1 MCTVSIVPHRDGLRV
16 VSNRDER
23 RDRVEALEPS
33 IITLGPLGSLESL
46 GSRMATMPIDP
57 DTSGTGRAV

>member
-23 RDRVEALEPS
+23 RDRIEALEPS
-33 IITLGPLGSLESL
+33 VTTLG
-46 GSRMATMPIDP
+46 RRTAAMPDNP
-57 DTSGTGRAV
+57 A